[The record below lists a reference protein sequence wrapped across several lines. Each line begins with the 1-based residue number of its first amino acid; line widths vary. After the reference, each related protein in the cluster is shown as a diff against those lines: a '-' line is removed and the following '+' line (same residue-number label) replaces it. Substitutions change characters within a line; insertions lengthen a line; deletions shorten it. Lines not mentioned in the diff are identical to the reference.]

1 MVFALLLLLA
11 IVQVCDDHDDGNDDD
26 VGDNDVGDNDV
37 GVNDHHGG
45 DGDDFNTQSPR

>member
-26 VGDNDVGDNDV
+26 VGDNDVG
-37 GVNDHHGG
+37 VNDHHGG

>member
-26 VGDNDVGDNDV
+26 VGDNDVGDND
-37 GVNDHHGG
+37 HHGG
-45 DGDDFNTQSPR
+45 DGDDFKTQSPR